1 MQPRVLTF
9 GEALVNF
16 VPANRG
22 PLADQE
28 TFHLGVAGAE
38 LNTAIGLARLDIP
51 AAFAGAVGEDALGD
65 KVIKTLRRE
74 AVAVDW
80 LERTPLA
87 PTPLF
92 IKERAGLPL
101 KTYVYYYREASPMA
115 RGHWRADALAE
126 AVAAH
131 RFDWVHTTGITWAVG
146 EKAAQT
152 ARGVLRDAQNGGIPC
167 SFDINVRLKMRPV
180 EQWREIVVEVMAGVQ
195 WLFFGDE
202 EARLL
207 FAEDEPSKLER
218 LLREQGFRG
227 QGVVVK
233 YGERGAQASVSGA
246 IASVPAH
253 PAPVTDTVGA
263 GDGFNAGWIAG
274 VLRGYD
280 LTECLRLGA
289 LIGAYAVTVPGDFDG
304 YPTWDRA
311 ARDMSGESDRAR

>member
-1 MQPRVLTF
+1 MQPVLTF
-9 GEALVNF
+9 GEALINF
-16 VPANRG
+16 VPERSG
-22 PLADQE
+22 PLADQA

-38 LNTAIGLARLDIP
+38 LNTAIGLARLEIP

-65 KVIKTLRRE
+65 KVVKTLRGE

-80 LERTPLA
+80 LERTAQA

-101 KTYVYYYREASPMA
+101 RTYVYYYREASPMA
-115 RGHWRADALAE
+115 RGYWRAKALEEAMAE
-126 AVAAH
+126 R
-131 RFDWVHTTGITWAVG
+131 RFAWVHTTGITWAVG
-146 EKAAQT
+146 EQAAATATRVLRAAQS
-152 ARGVLRDAQNGGIPC
+152 GGIPC

-180 EQWREIVVEVMAGVQ
+180 EQWRDIVTEVMPGVQ

-207 FAEDEPSKLER
+207 FAEDEPAKLER
-218 LLREQGFRG
+218 LLRERGFLG

-233 YGERGAQASVSGA
+233 YGERGAQASVHGA

-253 PAPVTDTVGA
+253 PAPVMDTVGA
-263 GDGFNAGWIAG
+263 GDGFNAGWITG
-274 VLRGYD
+274 VLRGYP

-289 LIGAYAVTVPGDFDG
+289 LVGAYAVTVPGDFDG
-304 YPTWDRA
+304 YPTWARA
-311 ARDMSGESDRAR
+311 ERDLSGASDRAR